1 LPKNPGAELELT
13 EVMLSD
19 NEGPHRLFV
28 DQSILESKEDS
39 NTDKNKAVKKHFKKK
54 ESSII

>member
-1 LPKNPGAELELT
+1 LT
-13 EVMLSD
+13 EVILSD

-39 NTDKNKAVKKHFKKK
+39 NTDKNKVVKKHFKKK